1 MTPPTPPNPNPTSV
15 ETDIDRFIETLS
27 AARSKG
33 LRPDLI
39 GSMIAHY
46 ASKWL
51 SDDDNPHPSNETS
64 PKSAIAAYVK
74 RRTLI
79 ETITGLLPPES
90 DAMPC
95 NFVLRLLRAACM
107 AGADPACL
115 ARLERRASAQ
125 LDRAS
130 LKELMIPAFSHTC
143 GTLLDVALV
152 TRLVRGFVE
161 SEEIYKSGAA
171 AVKVSKLVDSYLA
184 EAAVDAG
191 MTVAEFEALAT
202 ALPGHA
208 RATDDGLYRAVDMY
222 LKAHP
227 STSKQDKKTLC
238 RLIDSRKLSTDASIH
253 AAQND
258 RLPVRAVVQV
268 LFSEHS
274 KLNTR
279 SSAATLDWT
288 ASFTGARSPGGA
300 ANAAAG
306 FDLPA
311 RCPSKRDVMAQQS
324 ELRRLRDDVIRLQNQ
339 CHLLQAQ
346 MDGLREKRKSKKGFL
361 FGWRLF
367 GGLFLRRE
375 KGEEEEAAVEV
386 SVAGSEKQTPVD
398 PKKVRLLQNGTPPP
412 KWRNSTS

>member
-1 MTPPTPPNPNPTSV
+1 MTPPAPPNPNLTSV

-51 SDDDNPHPSNETS
+51 SEDDNPHHSSNETS
-64 PKSAIAAYVK
+64 PKSAIAVYVK

-191 MTVAEFEALAT
+191 N
-202 ALPGHA
+202 
-208 RATDDGLYRAVDMY
+208 DGGG
-222 LKAHP
+222 AHP

-300 ANAAAG
+300 VNAAAG

-346 MDGLREKRKSKKGFL
+346 MDGLRERKKCKKGFF

-367 GGLFLRRE
+367 GGRFSRRE
-375 KGEEEEAAVEV
+375 KKVEEEEAVGV